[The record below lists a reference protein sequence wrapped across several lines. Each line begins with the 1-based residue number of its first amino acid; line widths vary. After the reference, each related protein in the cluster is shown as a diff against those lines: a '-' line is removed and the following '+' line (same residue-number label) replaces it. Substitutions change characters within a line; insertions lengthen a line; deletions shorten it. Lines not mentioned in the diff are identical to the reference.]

1 MFKDLYMAY
10 LGTELKALLP
20 SGYKLSMVTEVSYD
34 AKKDEDEQTIICIV
48 RFGVGSKKTDD
59 PSSFNQPIILTV
71 MTETNSVE
79 VSQALFH
86 SFFLTHSK
94 AIHTLSDSDDTYF
107 VMPLYYS
114 PTVSSAFNQVN
125 GCKRGLLQMMG
136 VLSYSENDIL
146 GVSWLLNDTEVYA
159 ISPSASLNS
168 SYTTPHKEG
177 DNTGLANVEGSNLSY
192 SFTAVLKN
200 NAVLLSLLDIA
211 YTGITA
217 SYPNNNYEL
226 KVAYG
231 DIVSYT
237 IPVKVTQ
244 AQVLYNNETGE
255 TTLTVTAVKREA
267 VVAA

>member
-10 LGTELKALLP
+10 LETELRALLP
-20 SGYKLSMVTEVSYD
+20 SGYKLNMVTEVSYN

-71 MTETNSVE
+71 FTEANGVDA
-79 VSQALFH
+79 SQALFH

-94 AIHTLSDSDDTYF
+94 VIHTLTDTEDTYF

-146 GVSWLLNDTEVYA
+146 GVSWLLNNAEVYA
-159 ISPSASLNS
+159 INPSASLNS

-192 SFTAVLKN
+192 GFIATLKN
-200 NAVLLSLLDIA
+200 NAVLLSFLDIA
-211 YTGITA
+211 YTGVTA

-226 KVAYG
+226 TVAYG
-231 DIVSYT
+231 TIASYT

-244 AQVLYNNETGE
+244 VQAVYNNETGE

-267 VVAA
+267 VAL